1 MCGRF
6 VLDYDQAGLLHAYVA
21 TKADREGPDWSPVFS
36 IAPSTLVPVVRA
48 HFDDDGGELV
58 RTLEPARWGLRPSW
72 AKEKGPRPIN
82 ARYETVTTNGMF
94 RGSFT
99 SQRVVVPMTGYYEW
113 VEQKDGTK
121 QPYFVHPNDG
131 GLLNAAGLSAARR
144 SEGGESWDITF
155 TIITRE
161 AKDAAGEVH
170 DRMPAYLPSGKLGEW
185 LAPGKPDDDEK
196 ADLHQ
201 GLGEVSEEIA
211 ATLVTHPVSREVNN
225 ARKVDRT
232 DPSLI
237 EPIELG

>member
-6 VLDYDQAGLLHAYVA
+6 VLDFDEAGLLHAYVA
-21 TKADREGPDWSPVFS
+21 TKADREGPDWSPVYS
-36 IAPSTLVPVVRA
+36 IAPSTLVPVVRE
-48 HFDDDGGELV
+48 HYDDEGELQ

-94 RGSFT
+94 KGSFT

-113 VEQKDGTK
+113 VEQEDGTK
-121 QPYFVHPNDG
+121 QPYFVHPEKG
-131 GLLNAAGLSAARR
+131 GLLNAAGLAAARKD
-144 SEGGESWDITF
+144 GDDWQVTF

-161 AKDAAGEVH
+161 AKDAAGDVH
-170 DRMPAYLPSGKLGEW
+170 DRMPAYLPDEKVGEW
-185 LAPGKPDDDEK
+185 IAPGKLDDDEK

-211 ATLVTHPVSREVNN
+211 KTLVTYPVSREVNN
-225 ARKVDRT
+225 ARKIDRT

-237 EPIELG
+237 KPIELG

>member
-21 TKADREGPDWSPVFS
+21 TKADREDRNWSPVYS
-36 IAPSTLVPVVRA
+36 IAPSTLVPVRE
-48 HFDDDGGELV
+48 HYDEDCELQ
-58 RTLEPARWGLRPSW
+58 RTVEPARWGLRPSL

-94 RGSFT
+94 RGSFS
-99 SQRVVVPMTGYYEW
+99 SQRVVVPMNGYYEW
-113 VEQKDGTK
+113 VEQNDGSK
-121 QPYFVHPNDG
+121 QPYYVHPKGD
-131 GLLNAAGLSAARR
+131 GLLNAAGLAAAQK
-144 SEGGESWDITF
+144 SDDGKSWDVTF

-161 AKDAAGEVH
+161 AKDAAGDVH
-170 DRMPAYLPSGKLGEW
+170 DRMPAYLPHEKLGEW
-185 LAPGKPDDDEK
+185 LAPGKLGSDEK

-201 GLGEVSEEIA
+201 GLGEVSDEI
-211 ATLVTHPVSREVNN
+211 TGSLVAHPVDRRVNN

-237 EPIELG
+237 EPIDLG